1 MKTFSQSLTHPS
13 LQVKLVGAYFYSEQQ
28 KDDVVHEVL
37 PL

>member
-13 LQVKLVGAYFYSEQQ
+13 FHVKLVDAYFYSEQQ